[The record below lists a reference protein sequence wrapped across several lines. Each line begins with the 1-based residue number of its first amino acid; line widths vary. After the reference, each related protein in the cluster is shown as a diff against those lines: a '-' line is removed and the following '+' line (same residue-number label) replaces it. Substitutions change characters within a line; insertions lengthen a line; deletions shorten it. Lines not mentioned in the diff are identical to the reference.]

1 MTSQEKDLL
10 LSWVVN
16 EEIRLSDEVSQLRQ
30 NLRFRKIDLLDCF
43 ELAIAMQR
51 YSDFTEFTLILLR
64 LLHIEG

>member
-1 MTSQEKDLL
+1 MTSQEKELL

-51 YSDFTEFTLILLR
+51 YSDFTEFSLILLR

>member
-1 MTSQEKDLL
+1 MTNQEKELL

-51 YSDFTEFTLILLR
+51 YSDFTEFSLILLR

>member
-1 MTSQEKDLL
+1 MTNQEKELL

-30 NLRFRKIDLLDCF
+30 NLRFRKIDLLVCF

-51 YSDFTEFTLILLR
+51 YSDFTEFSLILLS